1 MRKERQ
7 ICAGEDTDGNLPL
20 SVAAAS
26 ALEQCIC
33 FTFFSY
39 AGNVLFAEL
48 FINIKIH

>member
-1 MRKERQ
+1 MVEK
-7 ICAGEDTDGNLPL
+7 TLNGNSLL

-33 FTFFSY
+33 FTIFSY

-48 FINIKIH
+48 FTNI